1 MDEGEGESS
10 SPARPL
16 GGPSPRDA
24 LRNEIYERLLDSGN
38 EEVISNPNLRDL
50 LDAHLSRLPLRY
62 GLDLNMESVEDVLL
76 HQKILAD
83 AEDPDKRPI
92 FHVRFMKVQKCIRT
106 GACEGDVQ
114 QQSVRID
121 SNGKGYSDIVHEG
134 DMVPNLRDRGIEFE
148 PCSKLEDLN
157 LDVKDI
163 AQEIRDSKEVH
174 SMRHDIK
181 DVPIHEIIF
190 SSIDK
195 PKLLS
200 QVNYDYL
207 INITKGFSLSG
218 SIWGTLF
225 YIIRISSRDD
235 YGPGEPDYND
245 HQNLVQTFFGF
256 ILWVRGGLYT
266 AQCWVGMYHVDC
278 TRLSSILN
286 LGPLSFPISSLSAL
300 LADIG
305 LNIREAHVF
314 STTDGYS
321 LDVFEVD
328 GWPEEETDGLLKEL
342 DAAAIAYNEGS
353 LSGASRCSSTEKV
366 LGSQSKVVDWEI
378 DRRFLKMGK
387 KIARGSCGDLYRAT
401 YLGQDVAVKILR
413 ADQLNE
419 ALLLEFNQE
428 VDILRRVHHK
438 NIVHYLGACVKPT
451 ELCIITE
458 YMTGGNLYDHLH
470 KEHISLE
477 LPHLLKFSIDICK
490 GMDYLHQNNIIHRD
504 LKTANLLL
512 DANSVVKVGDF
523 GVARFQNQE
532 GVMTAETGTY
542 RWMAPEVINHQHYD
556 NKADVFSFAIV
567 LWELAT
573 SRVPY
578 DNMTPLQAALGVRQG
593 LRPDIPK
600 DMHPR
605 LAALMQRCWDE
616 VPSKRPSFEE
626 ITQELEELLH
636 QVQVCLLFVWFAPMG
651 LLSKG
656 SISLVILILFL
667 VSCCD
672 GSRTMHAWYQN
683 PAGKKTSGGF
693 FEFLPR
699 AMPIPPSGPSKR
711 HNSIGLH
718 GQTTP

>member
-62 GLDLNMESVEDVLL
+62 GLDLNMERVEDVLL

-92 FHVRFMKVQKCIRT
+92 FHVRFMKVQKCIQT
-106 GACEGDVQ
+106 GACEDDAQ

-181 DVPIHEIIF
+181 DVAIHEIIF

-200 QVNYDYL
+200 Q
-207 INITKGFSLSG
+207 
-218 SIWGTLF
+218 
-225 YIIRISSRDD
+225 
-235 YGPGEPDYND
+235 
-245 HQNLVQTFFGF
+245 
-256 ILWVRGGLYT
+256 
-266 AQCWVGMYHVDC
+266 
-278 TRLSSILN
+278 
-286 LGPLSFPISSLSAL
+286 LSAL

-342 DAAAIAYNEGS
+342 DDAAIAYNEGS

-438 NIVHYLGACVKPT
+438 NIVHYIGACVKPT

-470 KEHISLE
+470 KQHISLE

-636 QVQVCLLFVWFAPMG
+636 QVQA
-651 LLSKG
+651 S
-656 SISLVILILFL
+656 S
-667 VSCCD
+667 
-672 GSRTMHAWYQN
+672 
-683 PAGKKTSGGF
+683 KTS
-693 FEFLPR
+693 P
-699 AMPIPPSGPSKR
+699 
-711 HNSIGLH
+711 
-718 GQTTP
+718 

>member
-16 GGPSPRDA
+16 GGLSPRDA

-62 GLDLNMESVEDVLL
+62 GLDLNMERVEDVLL

-200 QVNYDYL
+200 Q
-207 INITKGFSLSG
+207 
-218 SIWGTLF
+218 
-225 YIIRISSRDD
+225 
-235 YGPGEPDYND
+235 
-245 HQNLVQTFFGF
+245 
-256 ILWVRGGLYT
+256 
-266 AQCWVGMYHVDC
+266 
-278 TRLSSILN
+278 
-286 LGPLSFPISSLSAL
+286 LSAL

-636 QVQVCLLFVWFAPMG
+636 QVQA
-651 LLSKG
+651 S
-656 SISLVILILFL
+656 
-667 VSCCD
+667 
-672 GSRTMHAWYQN
+672 
-683 PAGKKTSGGF
+683 
-693 FEFLPR
+693 E
-699 AMPIPPSGPSKR
+699 
-711 HNSIGLH
+711 
-718 GQTTP
+718 

>member
-62 GLDLNMESVEDVLL
+62 GLDLNMERVEDVLL

-92 FHVRFMKVQKCIRT
+92 FHVRFMKVQKCIQT
-106 GACEGDVQ
+106 GACEDDAQ

-174 SMRHDIK
+174 SMRHEIK
-181 DVPIHEIIF
+181 DVAIHEIIF

-200 QVNYDYL
+200 Q
-207 INITKGFSLSG
+207 
-218 SIWGTLF
+218 
-225 YIIRISSRDD
+225 
-235 YGPGEPDYND
+235 
-245 HQNLVQTFFGF
+245 
-256 ILWVRGGLYT
+256 
-266 AQCWVGMYHVDC
+266 
-278 TRLSSILN
+278 
-286 LGPLSFPISSLSAL
+286 LSAL

-342 DAAAIAYNEGS
+342 DDAAVAYNEGS

-438 NIVHYLGACVKPT
+438 NIVHYIGACVKPT

-470 KEHISLE
+470 KQHISLE

-683 PAGKKTSGGF
+683 PAGKKKSGGF